1 MLSGCSVTDNMGF
14 QRQAIPG
21 SARSGGRLRGFE
33 SGNLGLSP
41 CTVHLM
47 CFIFLDFNRRD
58 ANSPLLPATPRL
70 WQGRDKLLN
79 KLKNQNISGVTE
91 GTRIAHG
98 RGASYEVLRW
108 VTTGVLATLSGREQF
123 FLAHKPLV
131 TFVQG
136 LGPLL
141 VMLLDPLLTSK
152 QKNER
157 RRYRKTCAHP
167 RLNHVQTVCMVPTQF
182 LPSPLFE

>member
-1 MLSGCSVTDNMGF
+1 MN
-14 QRQAIPG
+14 
-21 SARSGGRLRGFE
+21 
-33 SGNLGLSP
+33 P
-41 CTVHLM
+41 CTVHLT

-58 ANSPLLPATPRL
+58 ANSPLLPATSRL
-70 WQGRDKLLN
+70 WQGRDKLSN
-79 KLKNQNISGVTE
+79 KLKTQNTSGAAE
-91 GTRIAHG
+91 GTRLVHG

-108 VTTGVLATLSGREQF
+108 VTTGVLVTMSDRKQF

-141 VMLLDPLLTSK
+141 VMLLAPLLMYK

-167 RLNHVQTVCMVPTQF
+167 HLNHVQWSAWC
-182 LPSPLFE
+182 PLSFCPHLYLKKLSCEGST

>member
-1 MLSGCSVTDNMGF
+1 MMLSGHSVTDNMGF

-21 SARSGGRLRGFE
+21 RARSGRRLRGSE
-33 SGNLGLSP
+33 LGNLGLSP
-41 CTVHLM
+41 CTVHLT

-58 ANSPLLPATPRL
+58 ARSPLLPAIPCL
-70 WQGRDKLLN
+70 WQGRDKLSN
-79 KLKNQNISGVTE
+79 KLKNQNTSGATE

-108 VTTGVLATLSGREQF
+108 VTTGVLATMPGRKRF

-141 VMLLDPLLTSK
+141 VMLLALLLTSK
-152 QKNER
+152 QMNEQ

-167 RLNHVQTVCMVPTQF
+167 HLNHV
-182 LPSPLFE
+182 